1 MIVNQEEALASIRRE
16 RQNLEWLNKSLSSLR
31 EKFGDRYIAVQDRQ
45 VIDSDEHFERLL
57 ARIRKLEHPESVMI
71 EYVTALEYLWML

>member
-16 RQNLEWLNKSLSSLR
+16 RQNLEWINKSLSSLR
-31 EKFGDRYIAVQDRQ
+31 EKFGDRYIAVHDRQ

-57 ARIRKLEHPESVMI
+57 ARIRKLEHHESVTI